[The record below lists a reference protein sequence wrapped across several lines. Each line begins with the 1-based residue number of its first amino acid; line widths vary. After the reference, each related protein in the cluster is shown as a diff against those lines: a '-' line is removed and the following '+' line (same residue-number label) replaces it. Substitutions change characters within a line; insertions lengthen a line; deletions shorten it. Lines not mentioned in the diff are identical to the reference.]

1 MRPREA
7 DAVERERWLSAGA
20 HITTMLLSGA
30 PEEDVL
36 EHIVSVAREIS
47 DADTAA
53 LVLPGLKGEL
63 VMEIVRGWGADQ
75 LLGLTMPHSGLSWT
89 ALQTGRGRLVPSLQ
103 SARNLQLP
111 PMRRYGPA
119 LYAPMGTPDKPV
131 GVLVLLRKIGEE
143 SFIGKDLERA
153 STFAD
158 QAALALVLSEARQ
171 AQGLNK
177 LVEERERIARDLH
190 DLAIQQLFA
199 TGMQLETVRRRAARG
214 LDKAGLIAILDEA
227 LDNVDNSVREIRSIV
242 HSLRDPDAATG
253 VIERLRRESSLA
265 RTGLGFAP
273 SLVISLNDRSLG
285 AIDDDEET
293 IDQLI
298 SQSLADDIL
307 AVVREGLANAA
318 RHAQASSVAVR
329 VNVSSGESPQAPG
342 STGTVTVEVEDDG
355 IGLGVP
361 SGRKS
366 GTWNVMARARQHG
379 GTASIENAPSG
390 RGTLL
395 TWTAPILPQPASAAS
410 TDQVAPEVTGSSG
423 PSWSNWTS

>member
-1 MRPREA
+1 MRPGEA

-36 EHIVSVAREIS
+36 EHIVSVAREIAEA
-47 DADTAA
+47 DAAC
-53 LVLPGLKGEL
+53 LVLPGLGGEL
-63 VMEIVRGWGADQ
+63 VMEIVRGWNADE
-75 LLGLTMPHSGLSWT
+75 LLGLTMPHGGLSWT
-89 ALQTGRGRLVPSLQ
+89 ALRTGKGRLVPSL
-103 SARNLQLP
+103 SLARNLQLP
-111 PMRRYGPA
+111 PMQKYGPA
-119 LYAPMGTPDKPV
+119 LYAPMGTAEKPV
-131 GVLVLLRKIGEE
+131 GVLVLLRKVGQEA
-143 SFIGKDLERA
+143 FIGKDLERA

-158 QAALALVLSEARQ
+158 QAALALVLAEARQ
-171 AQGLNK
+171 AQGLSK

-253 VIERLRRESSLA
+253 LVERLRREASLA

-285 AIDDDEET
+285 AIDDDEE
-293 IDQLI
+293 IVDQLVV
-298 SQSLADDIL
+298 QSLADDIL

-318 RHAQASSVAVR
+318 RHAQASSVSVR
-329 VNVSSGESPQAPG
+329 VTVSTLELGPG
-342 STGTVTVEVEDDG
+342 DVTVEVEDDG
-355 IGLGVP
+355 VGLGAP
-361 SGRKS
+361 TGRKS
-366 GTWNVMARARQHG
+366 GTWNVAARARQHG
-379 GTASIENAPSG
+379 GSSSLENSDSG
-390 RGTLL
+390 RGTIL
-395 TWTAPILPQPASAAS
+395 TWSAPLTQR
-410 TDQVAPEVTGSSG
+410 G
-423 PSWSNWTS
+423 

>member
-20 HITTMLLSGA
+20 HITTMLLSGS

-36 EHIVSVAREIS
+36 DHIVSVAREIS
-47 DADTAA
+47 DADAAA

-75 LLGLTMPHSGLSWT
+75 LLGLNMPRTGLSWT
-89 ALQTGRGRLVPSLQ
+89 ALETGRGRLVPSLQ

-143 SFIGKDLERA
+143 SFISKDLERA

-171 AQGLNK
+171 AQGLTK

-214 LDKAGLIAILDEA
+214 LDKASLIAILDEA

-273 SLVISLNDRSLG
+273 SLVISLDDRSLG

-293 IDQLI
+293 IDQKV
-298 SQSLADDIL
+298 SQALADDIL

-318 RHAQASSVAVR
+318 RHAQASSVSVR
-329 VNVSSGESPQAPG
+329 VTVTGGDRYDDTP
-342 STGTVTVEVEDDG
+342 GTVTVEVEDDG
-355 IGLGVP
+355 VGLGTP

-379 GTASIENAPSG
+379 GTSSIENAPSG

-395 TWTAPILPQPASAAS
+395 TWTAPLSSQQTTAAATDLAPSNEPA
-410 TDQVAPEVTGSSG
+410 G
-423 PSWSNWTS
+423 PTWNSWTS

>member
-1 MRPREA
+1 MRPQEA

-36 EHIVSVAREIS
+36 EHIVSDAREIA
-47 DADTAA
+47 DADAA
-53 LVLPGLKGEL
+53 CLVLPGLRGEL
-63 VMEIVRGWGADQ
+63 VMEIVRGWGADE
-75 LLGLTMPHSGLSWT
+75 LLGLTMPHGGLSWT
-89 ALQTGRGRLVPSLQ
+89 ALRTGRGRLVTSLA
-103 SARNLQLP
+103 SARNLHLP
-111 PMRRYGPA
+111 AMRKYGPA
-119 LYAPMGTPDKPV
+119 LYAPMGTVDKPV
-131 GVLVLLRKIGEE
+131 GVLVLLRKVGEE
-143 SFIGKDLERA
+143 SFISKDLERA

-171 AQGLNK
+171 AQDVSK
-177 LVEERERIARDLH
+177 LVQERERIARDLH

-214 LDKAGLIAILDEA
+214 LNKAGLIAILDEA

-253 VIERLRRESSLA
+253 VVERLRRESSLA

-273 SLVISLNDRSLG
+273 SLVITLNGRSLG
-285 AIDDDEET
+285 AIDDDEELL
-293 IDQLI
+293 DDLV
-298 SQSLADDIL
+298 SQALADDVL

-318 RHAQASSVAVR
+318 RHAQAASVSVR
-329 VNVSSGESPQAPG
+329 ITVNSGDDHTPAE
-342 STGTVTVEVEDDG
+342 VMVEVEDDG
-355 IGLGVP
+355 VGLGAA

-366 GTWNVMARARQHG
+366 GTWNVAARARQHG
-379 GTASIENAPSG
+379 GTSTIENAASG

-395 TWTAPILPQPASAAS
+395 TWTAPLKGGTDKPELPSPLS
-410 TDQVAPEVTGSSG
+410 TDWVF
-423 PSWSNWTS
+423 